1 MDFLVGEA
9 PSLVKDSSAKKKY
22 NNHFSVAVLGVNL
35 LWEDLTSDAKS
46 VSELKMA
53 EFEFLC
59 GRGKN
64 VGGPLSGLSPSFL
77 STVML

>member
-1 MDFLVGEA
+1 MNSLCEDF
-9 PSLVKDSSAKKKY
+9 
-22 NNHFSVAVLGVNL
+22 
-35 LWEDLTSDAKS
+35 TSDAKS

-59 GRGKN
+59 GGGKN
-64 VGGPLSGLSPSFL
+64 VGGPELSGLSPSFL